1 MMIYRSVVTSWFS
14 SDIASIRNGFSIQ
27 SNPST
32 KLHSKYNLPSSTQP
46 DHTQYEV
53 LLQIDL

>member
-1 MMIYRSVVTSWFS
+1 MVFIWYHQAYVMVFQYKVIPVL
-14 SDIASIRNGFSIQ
+14 
-27 SNPST
+27 P